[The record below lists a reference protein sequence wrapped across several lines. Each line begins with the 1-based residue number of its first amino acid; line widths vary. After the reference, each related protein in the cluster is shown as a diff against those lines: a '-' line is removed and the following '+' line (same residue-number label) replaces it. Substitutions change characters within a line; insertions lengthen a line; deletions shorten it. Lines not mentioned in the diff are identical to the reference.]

1 MSVSDDP
8 RLRRLLWFLMG
19 GSRGGDKRARIINHL
34 SRRPSNLNQLSRE
47 LKLQYKLV
55 QHHVGVLK
63 KNSLL
68 ITSGE
73 GYGEMYFLSPWFE
86 AHLQVFRQVCEEL
99 KIRLDSPQDQSV

>member
-1 MSVSDDP
+1 VSVSDDP

-19 GSRGGDKRARIINHL
+19 GSRGGEKRARIIDHL

-47 LKLQYKLV
+47 LELQYKLV
-55 QHHVGVLK
+55 QHHVRVLM

-73 GYGEMYFLSPWFE
+73 GYGEMYFLSPWLE
-86 AHLQVFRQVCEEL
+86 AHIQEFRRVCEEL
-99 KIRLDSPQDQSV
+99 KIKLDSG